1 MQEICQLMA
10 GKLELMGLNCR
21 ILARNFDCH
30 FQVDVCKWLK
40 FLGRYHN
47 LIPSIY
53 SARMALHMEYKIEY
67 HDLLPR
73 MDNTIGTP
81 REGSP
86 AI

>member
-1 MQEICQLMA
+1 
-10 GKLELMGLNCR
+10 
-21 ILARNFDCH
+21 
-30 FQVDVCKWLK
+30 
-40 FLGRYHN
+40 
-47 LIPSIY
+47 
-53 SARMALHMEYKIEY
+53 MALHMEYKIEY